1 MSEELSCYQIESRVE
16 AVWGVLVVG
25 GGGLA
30 ASLLVSGGKEELHLI
45 VDLSDTRSVTY

>member
-1 MSEELSCYQIESRVE
+1 VE
-16 AVWGVLVVG
+16 AAWWLLVVG

-45 VDLSDTRSVTY
+45 TDLSDNICITQSISTEYITPYL